1 VNEKDDEK
9 LIDFLSQKAIYGL
22 SSAEEREFLAS
33 FPEWKDDFSFDATV
47 SAIDLANID
56 QSEQLP
62 VHLQNRILDNSEQY
76 FVREPQRIIQET
88 SNARPNWLGWFGW
101 VAAAACALLAFS
113 LWTNSVQAP
122 PTYVNVPNEA
132 TSPTQLRQ
140 KLLDLDKNVVQIKWA
155 KGNIKELPEVDGDI
169 VWSDEKQSGY
179 MTFRGLPVN
188 DPTKEC
194 YQLWIFDETQDE
206 KTPIDGG
213 IFDVKSTG
221 ELIVPV
227 IAKLK
232 VKRPK
237 LFAVTVEKPGGV
249 VVSKRE
255 KIPALAK
262 ISI

>member
-1 VNEKDDEK
+1 VNEQYDEK

-22 SSAEEREFLAS
+22 SSEEEREFLAL
-33 FPEWKDDFSFDATV
+33 FPEWKDDFSFDETV
-47 SAIDLANID
+47 SAIDLANIG
-56 QSEQLP
+56 QPERLP
-62 VHLQNRILDNSEQY
+62 IHLENQILDNFEQH
-76 FVREPQRIIQET
+76 FAPEPQRLIEERP
-88 SNARPNWLGWFGW
+88 NERPNWLGWFGW

-122 PTYVNVPNEA
+122 PTYVNVPTEEI
-132 TSPTQLRQ
+132 TPTQLRQ

-155 KGNIKELPEVDGDI
+155 KGNVKELPEVDGDI
-169 VWSDEKQSGY
+169 VWSDEKQAGY

-213 IFDVKSTG
+213 IFDVKAAG

-255 KIPALAK
+255 KIPVLAK